1 MKGLDSKIPGKIDIV
16 SNLLGSYALLMVSS
30 QEQEREKGAAIQK
43 YLPGILLIL
52 VNVVT
57 SFVRCFI

>member
-1 MKGLDSKIPGKIDIV
+1 MKALDSKIPGKIDIL
-16 SNLLGSYALLMVSS
+16 SILLELYSLLKVSS
-30 QEQEREKGAAIQK
+30 QEQERQRIAAIQK
-43 YLPGILLIL
+43 YLPGMLFIL

>member
-1 MKGLDSKIPGKIDIV
+1 MKVLDSKIPGKIDIL
-16 SNLLGSYALLMVSS
+16 SILLERYSLLKVSS
-30 QEQEREKGAAIQK
+30 QEQERQRIAAIQK
-43 YLPGILLIL
+43 YLPGMLFIL